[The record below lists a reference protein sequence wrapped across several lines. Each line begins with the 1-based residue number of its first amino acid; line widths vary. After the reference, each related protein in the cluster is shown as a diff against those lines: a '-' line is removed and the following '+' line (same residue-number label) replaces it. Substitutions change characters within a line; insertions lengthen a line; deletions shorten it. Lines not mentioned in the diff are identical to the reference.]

1 MGKILLFFVFLF
13 QFKSSILHAQEL
25 QRVKIKGIVLDEDK
39 TPFEAVE
46 VNLYSNK
53 QFLITT
59 KTNHEGIFIFQ
70 LNNEQLEKDSL
81 NLMVETIGYKP
92 FRLLIDKRKILKN
105 RFIRIDLKS
114 NLWLNGYNY

>member
-13 QFKSSILHAQEL
+13 QFQSSILHAQEL
-25 QRVKIKGIVLDEDK
+25 QKVKIKGIVLDEDK
-39 TPFEAVE
+39 TAFEDVE
-46 VNLYSNK
+46 VKLFSNI
-53 QFLITT
+53 QFLVAA
-59 KTNHEGIFIFQ
+59 KTNNEGIFIFQ

-81 NLMVETIGYKP
+81 SLMVETIGYKP
-92 FRLLIDKRKILKN
+92 FRFLLDKKKVLKN